1 MTPPWTIGLSTG
13 CFYRH
18 TIFSVLE
25 EIRASGFEIIEVCS
39 FPRHLDY
46 HHEEEVHRAGEMMRR
61 LGLRPFSFHAPF
73 ADRIDITALDE
84 KNRTAAVEEL
94 ITACRAAALIGAEN
108 VVLHPGPERSGRPP
122 QEEFFQRMHN
132 AALSLNQVAAHCA
145 QDGVRLLL
153 ENMLPHL
160 LFGQT
165 SDMMYLLG
173 EISACS
179 VGTCLDTGHAHLS
192 GDLGSVIHK
201 LSGHLKM
208 VHINDNHGDWDA
220 HLIPGDGG
228 INWPWVINELQHH
241 HFEGGLIIE
250 MSARENESVADTLA
264 RARGGRD
271 FLTRLLPSPIS
282 TLPNVDSI
290 PMK

>member
-1 MTPPWTIGLSTG
+1 MTPLWPIGLSTG

-18 TIFSVLE
+18 SIFSVLE
-25 EIRASGFEIIEVCS
+25 EIRASKFQLIEVCS
-39 FPRHLDY
+39 FPQHLDY
-46 HHEEEVHRAGEMMRR
+46 HHEDEVRRAGDMMRN

-73 ADRIDITALDE
+73 ADHIDITSPDE
-84 KNRTAAVEEL
+84 KVREAAVAEL
-94 ITACRAAALIGAEN
+94 LTACRAAVLIGAEN
-108 VVLHPGPERSGRPP
+108 IVLHPGPEQEGRPP
-122 QEEFFQRMHN
+122 QDEFLQRMRH
-132 AALSLNQVAAHCA
+132 AAISLNRVAEYCCA
-145 QDGVRLLL
+145 NRVQLLF

-173 EISACS
+173 EISTCA

-192 GDLGSVIHK
+192 GDLGNVIHK

-228 INWPWVINELQHH
+228 INWPWVIAELQRH
-241 HFEGGLIIE
+241 HFNGGLIIE
-250 MSARENESVADTLA
+250 MSAQKNEPVADTLA
-264 RARGGRD
+264 RARLGRD
-271 FLTRLLPSPIS
+271 FLANLLP
-282 TLPNVDSI
+282 TQNA
-290 PMK
+290 

>member
-1 MTPPWTIGLSTG
+1 MTPPWPIGLSTG

-18 TIFSVLE
+18 SIFSVLE
-25 EIRASGFEIIEVCS
+25 EIRANGFELIEVCS
-39 FPRHLDY
+39 FPKHLDY
-46 HHEEEVHRAGEMMRR
+46 HQEDEVRRAGEMMHR

-73 ADRIDITALDE
+73 ADRIDITSLDE
-84 KNRTAAVEEL
+84 QVRASAVAEL

-108 VVLHPGPERSGRPP
+108 VVLHPGPEREGRPP
-122 QEEFFQRMHN
+122 QEEFLQRMHN
-132 AALSLNQVAAHCA
+132 AARSLNQVAAHCC
-145 QDGVRLLL
+145 QTGVQLQL

-173 EISACS
+173 EINTCA

-208 VHINDNHGDWDA
+208 VHINDNHGDRDA
-220 HLIPGDGG
+220 HLLPGEGAID
-228 INWPWVINELQHH
+228 WPWLISELHRH
-241 HFEGGLIIE
+241 HFHGGLIIE
-250 MSARENESVADTLA
+250 MSARENETVADTLA
-264 RARGGRD
+264 RARTGRD
-271 FLTRLLPSPIS
+271 FLTNILKVQS
-282 TLPNVDSI
+282 
-290 PMK
+290 